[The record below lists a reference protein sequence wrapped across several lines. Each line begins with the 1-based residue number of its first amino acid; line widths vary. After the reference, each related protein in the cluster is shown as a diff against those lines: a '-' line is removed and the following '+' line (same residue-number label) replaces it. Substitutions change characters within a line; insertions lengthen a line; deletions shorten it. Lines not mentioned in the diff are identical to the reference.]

1 MALLFNE
8 EQRLL
13 QETAQDYFQNH
24 YSTKTLRQM
33 RESKDELCYVPELW
47 NQMVEMGW
55 TGILASED
63 QGGLGFGF
71 KGVGA
76 VLEPAG
82 KTLAGSPFLATVV
95 LGGSALQLGGSDAQR
110 SQWLPKLISGETRF
124 ALAVDETPR
133 HDPNACQTTAK
144 QNDQGYA
151 LSGSKLFVMDGAC
164 ADQLI
169 VSAKIDA
176 ADAGPTLFLVD
187 ATAPGVTRHRLAM
200 IDTRNA
206 ARIVLANV
214 QVKED
219 AILGKPGEG
228 NELLEQILDRGRVA
242 LCAEML
248 GIAQWLFDTTIDY
261 LKQRVQFDVPIG
273 SFQALQHRAAKM
285 FVQMQLARS
294 TVLAALAIVDEN
306 PAFLPYYAS
315 AAKAKMAE
323 TLELV
328 SSEAVQMHGG
338 IGVTDE
344 LDVGLYLKR
353 GRVCVAAFG
362 DVTFH
367 RDRIARLSGL

>member
-1 MALLFNE
+1 MGLLFNE

-13 QETAQDYFQNH
+13 QETAQDYFQNNF
-24 YSTKTLRQM
+24 STKTLRQM
-33 RESKDELCYVPELW
+33 RENRDELCYVPELW
-47 NQMVEMGW
+47 QQMAEMGW
-55 TGILASED
+55 TGILATED

-71 KGVGA
+71 QGVGA

-95 LGGSALQLGGSDAQR
+95 LGGSALQLGGTEAQR
-110 SQWLPKLISGETRF
+110 NQWLPKLISGEVRF
-124 ALAVDETPR
+124 ALAVDEGPR
-133 HDPNACQTTAK
+133 HEPKVCATTATK
-144 QNDQGYA
+144 NANGYV
-151 LSGSKLFVMDGAC
+151 LNGTKLFVMDGAC

-169 VSAKIDA
+169 VSANTGK
-176 ADAGPTLFLVD
+176 GQTLFLVD
-187 ATAPGVTRHRLAM
+187 AKAAGVTRHRLSM

-206 ARIVLANV
+206 ARIELANV
-214 QVKED
+214 QVQAD
-219 AILGKPGEG
+219 AVLGTPDEG
-228 NELLEQILDRGRVA
+228 LDLLDQILDRGRVA

-248 GIAQWLFDTTIDY
+248 GIAQWLFDTTIEY
-261 LKQRVQFDVPIG
+261 LKQRVQFDVLIG

-294 TVLAALAIVDEN
+294 TVLAALSIVDEN
-306 PAFLPYYAS
+306 PAFLPFYAS
-315 AAKAKMAE
+315 AAKAKMGE
-323 TLELV
+323 VLELV

-353 GRVCVAAFG
+353 GRVCVTALG

-367 RDRIARLSGL
+367 RDRVAGIVGI

>member
-1 MALLFNE
+1 MGLLFNE

-24 YSTKTLRQM
+24 FSTKTLREM
-33 RESKDELCYVPELW
+33 REGRDALGYVPKLW
-47 NQMVEMGW
+47 QQMAEMGW

-71 KGVGA
+71 QGVGA

-95 LGGSALQLGGSDAQR
+95 LGGSALQLGGNEAQR
-110 SQWLPKLISGETRF
+110 NHWLPKLIAGEVRF
-124 ALAVDETPR
+124 ALAIDEGPR
-133 HDPNACQTTAK
+133 HDPKVCQTTATK
-144 QNDQGYA
+144 NEKGYI
-151 LSGSKLFVMDGAC
+151 LNGSKQFVMDGGC

-169 VSAKIDA
+169 VSADTGK
-176 ADAGPTLFLVD
+176 GQTLFLVD
-187 ATAPGVTRHRLAM
+187 AQAQGISRHPLTM

-206 ARIVLANV
+206 ARIVLDNV
-214 QVKED
+214 QVD
-219 AILGKPGEG
+219 ADAVLGSQDEG
-228 NELLEQILDRGRVA
+228 LELLDQILDRGRIA

-261 LKQRVQFDVPIG
+261 LKQRVQFDVLIG

-294 TVLAALAIVDEN
+294 SVLAALSIVDEN
-306 PAFLPYYAS
+306 PAFLPFYAS
-315 AAKAKMAE
+315 AAKAKMGE
-323 TLELV
+323 VLELV

-353 GRVCVAAFG
+353 GRVCVAALG

-367 RDRIARLSGL
+367 RDRVAGILGI

>member
-13 QETAQDYFQNH
+13 QETAQDYFQNNF
-24 YSTKTLRQM
+24 STKTLRQM
-33 RESKDELCYVPELW
+33 RENQDALCYVPELW
-47 NQMVEMGW
+47 QQMVEMGW
-55 TGILASED
+55 TGILATEEE
-63 QGGLGFGF
+63 GGLGFGF

-82 KTLAGSPFLATVV
+82 KTLAGSPFLGTVV
-95 LGGSALQLGGSDAQR
+95 LGGSAIQLGGNDAQR
-110 SQWLPKLISGETRF
+110 ADWLAKIIGGEVRF

-133 HDPNACQTTAK
+133 HDPNVCKTTATK
-144 QNDQGYA
+144 NGGGYT
-151 LSGSKLFVMDGAC
+151 LDGEKLFVMDGAC

-169 VSAKIDA
+169 VSATSE
-176 ADAGPTLFLVD
+176 AGPTLFIVD
-187 ATAPGVTRHRLAM
+187 AKAAGVTRHRLAM

-206 ARIVLANV
+206 ARIVFKNV
-214 QVKED
+214 QVSAD
-219 AILGKPGEG
+219 AVLGQPGNG
-228 NELLEQILDRGRVA
+228 NEILEQVLDRGRIA

-261 LKQRVQFDVPIG
+261 LKQRVQFDVLIG
-273 SFQALQHRAAKM
+273 SFQALQHRASRM

-294 TVLAALAIVDEN
+294 TVLAALACVDEN

-315 AAKAKMAE
+315 AAKAKMSEA
-323 TLELV
+323 LELV

-362 DVTFH
+362 DISFH
-367 RDRIARLSGL
+367 RDRVARISGL

>member
-24 YSTKTLRQM
+24 FSTKTLRQM
-33 RESKDELCYVPELW
+33 REGKDPLCYVPELW
-47 NQMVEMGW
+47 RQMVEMGW
-55 TGILASED
+55 TGILASEEE
-63 QGGLGFGF
+63 GGLGFGF
-71 KGVGA
+71 KGIGA

-95 LGGSALQLGGSDAQR
+95 LGGSALQLGGNEAQR
-110 SQWLPKLISGETRF
+110 SQWLPKLIAGETRF

-133 HDPNACQTTAK
+133 HDPNVCQTTATK
-144 QNDQGYA
+144 NGNGYTLNGA
-151 LSGSKLFVMDGAC
+151 KLFVMDGAC

-169 VSAKIDA
+169 VSATTE
-176 ADAGPTLFLVD
+176 AGPALFLVD
-187 ATAPGVTRHRLAM
+187 ANAQGVTRHRLSM

-206 ARIVLANV
+206 ARIVFNNV

-219 AILGKPGEG
+219 AVLGKPGEG
-228 NELLEQILDRGRVA
+228 SELLEQILDRGRVA

-248 GIAQWLFDTTIDY
+248 GIAQWLFDTTIEY

-273 SFQALQHRAAKM
+273 TFQALQHRAAKM

-294 TVLAALAIVDEN
+294 TVLAALACVDET
-306 PAFLPYYAS
+306 PAFLGYYAS
-315 AAKAKMAE
+315 AAKAKMGE
-323 TLELV
+323 VLELV

-362 DVTFH
+362 DASFH
-367 RDRIARLSGL
+367 RDRVARMSGL

>member
-1 MALLFNE
+1 MGLLFNE

-13 QETAQDYFQNH
+13 QETAQDYFQNNF
-24 YSTKTLRQM
+24 STKALRDM
-33 RESKDELCYVPELW
+33 RENKDALCYLPELW
-47 NQMVEMGW
+47 QQMAEMGW

-63 QGGLGFGF
+63 DGGLGFGF
-71 KGVGA
+71 QGVGA
-76 VLEPAG
+76 VMEPVG

-95 LGGSALQLGGSDAQR
+95 LGGSALQLGGTDAQR
-110 SQWLPKLISGETRF
+110 GQWLPRLIAGEVRF
-124 ALAVDETPR
+124 ALAIDEGPR
-133 HDPNACQTTAK
+133 HDPKTCNTTATA
-144 QNDQGYA
+144 QGDGHVI
-151 LSGSKLFVMDGAC
+151 SGSKLFVMDGQC

-169 VSAKIDA
+169 VSASTGK
-176 ADAGPTLFLVD
+176 GQTLFLVD
-187 ATAPGVTRHRLAM
+187 ANAAGVSRHRLAM

-206 ARIVLANV
+206 ARIVLDNV
-214 QVKED
+214 KVGAD
-219 AILGKPGEG
+219 AVLGTLDGG
-228 NELLEQILDRGRVA
+228 SELLDQILDRGRVA

-285 FVQMQLARS
+285 FVQLQLARS

-306 PAFLPYYAS
+306 PAFLPFYAS
-315 AAKAKMAE
+315 AAKAKMGE
-323 TLELV
+323 VLELV

-353 GRVCVAAFG
+353 GRVCVAALG
-362 DVTFH
+362 DISFH
-367 RDRIARLSGL
+367 RDRVAGIMGL

>member
-13 QETAQDYFQNH
+13 QETAQDFFQTNAT
-24 YSTKTLRQM
+24 TKSLRKLRDDKDILGYLPEVWRQM
-33 RESKDELCYVPELW
+33 I
-47 NQMVEMGW
+47 EMGW
-55 TGILASED
+55 TGILAPED
-63 QGGLGFGF
+63 AGGLGFGF

-82 KTLAGSPFLATVV
+82 KTLAGSPFMATVV
-95 LGGSALQLGGSDAQR
+95 LGGSAIQLGGSDAQR
-110 SQWLPKLISGETRF
+110 AHWLPKIIGGEVRF

-133 HDPNACQTTAK
+133 HDPNVCKTTAK
-144 QNDQGYA
+144 KNGNGYT
-151 LSGSKLFVMDGAC
+151 LDGEKLFVIDGHC

-169 VSAKIDA
+169 VVANT
-176 ADAGPTLFLVD
+176 DAGTTLFLVD
-187 ATAPGVTRHRLAM
+187 ANAPGVERHRLFM
-200 IDTRNA
+200 VDTRNA
-206 ARIVLANV
+206 ARIVLKNV
-214 QVKED
+214 AVGAD
-219 AILGKPGEG
+219 AVLGKPGEG

-248 GIAQWLFDTTIDY
+248 GIAQWLFDTTVEY
-261 LKQRVQFDVPIG
+261 LKQRVQFDVLIG

-315 AAKAKMAE
+315 ACKAKMAE
-323 TLELV
+323 ALELV

-353 GRVCVAAFG
+353 GRVAVAAFG
-362 DVTFH
+362 DITFH

>member
-1 MALLFNE
+1 MPLLFNE

-13 QETAQDYFQNH
+13 LETAQDYFQNNF
-24 YSTKTLRQM
+24 STKALRQL
-33 RESKDELCYVPELW
+33 RDNHDELCYVPELW
-47 NQMVEMGW
+47 QQMVEMGW
-55 TGILASED
+55 TGILASEEE
-63 QGGLGFGF
+63 GGLGFGF

-95 LGGSALQLGGSDAQR
+95 LGGSALQLGGSEAQR
-110 SQWLPKLISGETRF
+110 AHWLPKLIAGEVRF

-133 HDPNACQTTAK
+133 HDPKVCNTTAK
-144 QNDQGYA
+144 KNDHGYV
-151 LSGSKLFVMDGAC
+151 LDGEKFFVMDGAC

-169 VSAKIDA
+169 VSANCE
-176 ADAGPTLFLVD
+176 AGSILLLVD
-187 ATAPGVTRHRLAM
+187 AKAAGVERHRLSM

-206 ARIVLANV
+206 ARIVFKNV
-214 QVKED
+214 QVAAD
-219 AILGKPGEG
+219 AVLGQPGNG
-228 NELLEQILDRGRVA
+228 NELLDQILDRGRVA

-248 GIAQWLFDTTIDY
+248 GIAQWLFDTTIAY
-261 LKQRVQFDVPIG
+261 LKQRVQFDVLIG

-294 TVLAALAIVDEN
+294 TVLAALACVDEN

-353 GRVCVAAFG
+353 GRVCVAALG
-362 DVTFH
+362 DVSFH
-367 RDRIARLSGL
+367 RDRVAGMSGL